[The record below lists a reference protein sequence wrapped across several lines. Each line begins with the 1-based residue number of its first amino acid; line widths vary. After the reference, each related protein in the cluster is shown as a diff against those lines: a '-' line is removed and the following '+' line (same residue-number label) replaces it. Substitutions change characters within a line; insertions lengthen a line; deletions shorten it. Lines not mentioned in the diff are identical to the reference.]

1 MTAPD
6 PASPRRKR
14 GAQPGNVNALK
25 HGFYSHYFTRSEKER
40 LSSELPGELSDE
52 EKLLNVVIDRAL
64 ISMKREK
71 LGHDGL
77 VVALRA
83 ISLALAR
90 KTRIHRS
97 GLAID
102 AEFDRL
108 EKTIQNLNV
117 LPPEED

>member
-1 MTAPD
+1 MIAPN
-6 PASPRRKR
+6 PSSPRRKR

-52 EKLLNVVIDRAL
+52 EKLLNIVIDRAL
-64 ISMKREK
+64 MSMKREK

-83 ISLALAR
+83 ISLSLVRKAR
-90 KTRIHRS
+90 IQRFSFAADKE
-97 GLAID
+97 L
-102 AEFDRL
+102 DRL
-108 EKTIQNLNV
+108 KKATQKLEI
-117 LPPEED
+117 LPPEEG